1 MIDFLIDRKQR
12 VVVDGLETEYVDM
25 TRGVPQ
31 GTVLG
36 LFLFSLM
43 VNDIKS
49 VDGDNN
55 LLVKFADDITVSAP
69 VKNGNDTAL
78 TEVTNIKD
86 WANENRMIVNISKT
100 WEMVLS
106 KGVLKQLPPEI
117 DGIKRK
123 EWLKLLGVSFED
135 DPWRWELHVDNV
147 LSKAIGRMHTLRVCK
162 THGYSLDHLTKL
174 FESLILSLFTYA
186 IEVWGPALLKKYL
199 NQIDKFLARAYRYR
213 YTDTK
218 YDISSIIRQKSKI
231 LFSKI
236 FKFYLVKF
244 LTTKNMFFIN
254 FFLKSGK
261 KFYEDVNIILFFRKS
276 RLKDLSEVM

>member
-1 MIDFLIDRKQR
+1 MIDFLIDRKQII
-12 VVVDGLETEYVDM
+12 VVDGLETEYVDI

-36 LFLFSLM
+36 PFLFSLM

-69 VKNGNDTAL
+69 VRNGKDTAL

-106 KGVLKQLPPEI
+106 KGVLKQLPPQI

-123 EWLKLLGVSFED
+123 EWLKLLGVSFQD
-135 DPWRWELHVDNV
+135 DPCLLTILGSYTLITYYLKLVDEC
-147 LSKAIGRMHTLRVCK
+147 I
-162 THGYSLDHLTKL
+162 SLEFVGLM
-174 FESLILSLFTYA
+174 
-186 IEVWGPALLKKYL
+186 
-199 NQIDKFLARAYRYR
+199 
-213 YTDTK
+213 
-218 YDISSIIRQKSKI
+218 DI
-231 LFSKI
+231 
-236 FKFYLVKF
+236 
-244 LTTKNMFFIN
+244 T
-254 FFLKSGK
+254 
-261 KFYEDVNIILFFRKS
+261 
-276 RLKDLSEVM
+276 